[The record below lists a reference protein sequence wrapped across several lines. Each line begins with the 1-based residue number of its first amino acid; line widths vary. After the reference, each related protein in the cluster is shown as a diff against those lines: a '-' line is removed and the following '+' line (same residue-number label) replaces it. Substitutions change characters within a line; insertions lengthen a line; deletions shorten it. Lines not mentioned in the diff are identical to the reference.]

1 MKSALVTNDE
11 SFTLPD
17 ILLNLF
23 KILVDGIISQL
34 SFDFIVFLKK
44 RINYEISLIK
54 TLDLRL
60 SLLLVFDVSLNAL
73 ITIRMVFFWE

>member
-73 ITIRMVFFWE
+73 ITIRMVFSWE